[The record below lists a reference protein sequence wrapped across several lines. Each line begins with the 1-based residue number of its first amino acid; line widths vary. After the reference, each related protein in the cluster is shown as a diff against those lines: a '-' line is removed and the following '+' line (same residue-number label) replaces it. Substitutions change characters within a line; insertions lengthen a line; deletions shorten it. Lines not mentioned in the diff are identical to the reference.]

1 MKLPIRYDSKSMTLT
16 FRFGK
21 HYKYLQCPFRTWWKA
36 KKYFKKPKFKF
47 YFGPMWKYNGKV
59 KTKFGE
65 YDDYEYKGGYWPAAS
80 TEFLKWHTPKW
91 FPIHIVSWD
100 IGWKD
105 KYNTPRYENPG
116 YFIIFFGRDYH
127 KHWQF
132 SMTVT
137 APDFFCNNDCT
148 IEDHDD
154 NYWESMLWYL
164 HYADTYNTL
173 NGKRDIVKARNSMMK
188 QHWSSMQQNDI
199 KEFKINRTGFESLYM
214 GYDDMKDFVF
224 IDVMSDELY
233 DKLED
238 ENPTANLQSYDD
250 DKSILLTIYEN
261 KSDLRFKIEHS
272 RYIKLS
278 NVKENNLKCVRIY
291 FQYDNALLHVLK
303 NKDYSK
309 LEITTNKSID
319 LGPAFKDDFLTE
331 KAIKEIKKY
340 HKNKKENE
348 KID

>member
-1 MKLPIRYDSKSMTLT
+1 MTLT
-16 FRFGK
+16 FQFGK
-21 HYKYLQCPFRTWWKA
+21 HYKCLQCPFGTWWKA
-36 KKYFKKPKFKF
+36 RKYFKKPKFKF

-80 TEFLKWHTPKW
+80 AEFLKWHTPKW

-105 KYNTPRYENPG
+105 KYNTPRYERPG

-173 NGKRDIVKARNSMMK
+173 NNKRDIVKARNSMMK
-188 QHWSSMQQNDI
+188 QHWSSMQQNDV
-199 KEFKINRTGFESLYM
+199 KEFKINRIGDETLYM

-224 IDVMSDELY
+224 IDVVSDELY

-238 ENPTANLQSYDD
+238 ENPIANLQSYDD
-250 DKSILLTIYEN
+250 DKSISLTIYAKEDNENNNEN
-261 KSDLRFKIEHS
+261 KSKFNIKRS
-272 RYIKLS
+272 QYIKLIDDE
-278 NVKENNLKCVRIY
+278 ENNRKYVRIY
-291 FQYDNALLHVLK
+291 FKYDNDLLNMLK
-303 NKDYSK
+303 NKEYSK
-309 LEITTNKSID
+309 IEITTNKYVDI
-319 LGPAFKDDFLTE
+319 GPSFKDDFLTAEAIE
-331 KAIKEIKKY
+331 KIKKY